1 MMSRHRL
8 RLACDGLDIICA
20 SCYGAVKGE
29 QSSPHCI
36 KNANGGILKKSKL
49 GIGRMEEIVY
59 D

>member
-20 SCYGAVKGE
+20 SCYGAIKGE

-49 GIGRMEEIVY
+49 GIDRK
-59 D
+59 